1 MPGIQNA
8 VRLIVGIA
16 MNLIVPQP
24 AKVHGAM
31 RRQPRHPRV
40 VRPVNHPVR
49 VMHKIWDVAQVQ
61 RVQRWVIIIIT
72 VQLEQV
78 RQVAAHQA
86 VDVAI
91 QPQQYHLRVIMKQF
105 ADWLVTVGAQ
115 AAAHVYRQVRI
126 VLVVVIHR

>member
-8 VRLIVGIA
+8 VRLIVSIA
-16 MNLIVPQP
+16 MNLIAPQP

-31 RRQPRHPRV
+31 RHQQTKTRV
-40 VRPVNHPVR
+40 VWPVNHPVS

-72 VQLEQV
+72 VQPEQI
-78 RQVAAHQA
+78 RQAAAHQA

-91 QPQQYHLRVIMKQF
+91 QPQQDHLRVIMKQF